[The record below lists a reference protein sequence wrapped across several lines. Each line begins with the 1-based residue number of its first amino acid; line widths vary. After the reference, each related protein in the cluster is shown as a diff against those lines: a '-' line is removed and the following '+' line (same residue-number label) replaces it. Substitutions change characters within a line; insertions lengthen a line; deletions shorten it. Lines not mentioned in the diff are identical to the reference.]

1 MKDSIRIT
9 HVNNVLHL
17 ERNPDF
23 NYITMTLEKSNT
35 MKLEKLTAELIIHY
49 LTGYL
54 NNLQKS
60 SPRDFDACSDTNTQI
75 EHKTQ

>member
-1 MKDSIRIT
+1 
-9 HVNNVLHL
+9 
-17 ERNPDF
+17 
-23 NYITMTLEKSNT
+23 MTLEKSNT